1 MTARVTISAGP
12 GGVLINVHVQPRAKR
27 ARVVGPYGGAL
38 KIAVSE
44 PPEEGRA
51 NAAAVTMIANLF
63 SLPTSAV
70 EVVAGRNSRR
80 KRLLLRGLNTDEAK
94 AAIDAIT

>member
-1 MTARVTISAGP
+1 MTASVTITAGT
-12 GGVLINVHVQPRAKR
+12 GGVFIDVHVQPRAKR

-51 NAAAVTMIANLF
+51 NAATVTMIANMF
-63 SLPTSAV
+63 SLSRNQV
-70 EVVAGRNSRR
+70 EVVSGHHSRR
-80 KRLLLRGLNTDEAK
+80 KRLLLRGISSDEAK
-94 AAIDAIT
+94 ARIDAIL